1 MYPIKDRKDFI
12 EIHRR
17 SVIKLNLPISL
28 VDDIEKKESL
38 FSEYTSAELLEI
50 IVSYLEYN
58 ELDNSQLDRSA
69 ESYQVYASQFN
80 QQGTFRRDGIVNNF
94 RQGSGKEGFDK
105 QPGLRRVQQIQTIP
119 VEPFTVEKI
128 KTITSTPPPRNLKPP
143 TKENSERSRIL
154 KECGIDITRDKVCY
168 MCLGSHFRPHC
179 GVYPREVEYGEMCR
193 QTIDGEKYIFGFH
206 PKSSC
211 KHGNDIS
218 QGRKFTGSQSDNR
231 DQQAPRY
238 GQPFPNNNWKPYR
251 G

>member
-1 MYPIKDRKDFI
+1 MRK
-12 EIHRR
+12 
-17 SVIKLNLPISL
+17 
-28 VDDIEKKESL
+28 
-38 FSEYTSAELLEI
+38 
-50 IVSYLEYN
+50 
-58 ELDNSQLDRSA
+58 
-69 ESYQVYASQFN
+69 
-80 QQGTFRRDGIVNNF
+80 
-94 RQGSGKEGFDK
+94 
-105 QPGLRRVQQIQTIP
+105 VQQIQTIP
-119 VEPFTVEKI
+119 DEPFTVEKI
-128 KTITSTPPPRNLKPP
+128 KTITSAPPHRNLKPQN
-143 TKENSERSRIL
+143 KENSERSRIL
-154 KECGIDITRDKVCY
+154 KECGIDITQDKVCY

-179 GVYPREVEYGEMCR
+179 GVYPREVEYSEMCR

>member
-1 MYPIKDRKDFI
+1 
-12 EIHRR
+12 
-17 SVIKLNLPISL
+17 
-28 VDDIEKKESL
+28 
-38 FSEYTSAELLEI
+38 
-50 IVSYLEYN
+50 
-58 ELDNSQLDRSA
+58 
-69 ESYQVYASQFN
+69 
-80 QQGTFRRDGIVNNF
+80 
-94 RQGSGKEGFDK
+94 
-105 QPGLRRVQQIQTIP
+105 
-119 VEPFTVEKI
+119 
-128 KTITSTPPPRNLKPP
+128 
-143 TKENSERSRIL
+143 
-154 KECGIDITRDKVCY
+154 

-238 GQPFPNNNWKPYR
+238 GQPFPNSNWKPYR